1 MSKSLCKQ
9 FCTILSPSS
18 LPKNQ
23 NPIADCKASPN
34 ENINKNQ
41 KSAEAAAL
49 KMEKPSSPRKVKPQI
64 TEELL

>member
-9 FCTILSPSS
+9 FCIILSPSS

-23 NPIADCKASPN
+23 NPIADCNKKPK

-64 TEELL
+64 S